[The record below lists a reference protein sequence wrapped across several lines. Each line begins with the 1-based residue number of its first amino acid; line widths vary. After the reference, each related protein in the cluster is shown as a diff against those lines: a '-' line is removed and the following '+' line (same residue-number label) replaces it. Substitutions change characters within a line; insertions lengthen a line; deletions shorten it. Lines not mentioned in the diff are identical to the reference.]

1 MSNVMEEIIVNAPG
15 AADPCPTPSG
25 GPGLDECSSTTND
38 QGSAE
43 AVMRAIDALLEA
55 GRTAEAEKK
64 EALELGLSPARC
76 LRTRQKSSDMEKQCM
91 ELMGASLE
99 TAFKQFDADGSGK
112 LDQQE
117 LRAAFEAAGR
127 PVSDAIIKKC
137 VSSLDLDGDG
147 LIDLDEFRQLAWKT
161 QMATR

>member
-1 MSNVMEEIIVNAPG
+1 M
-15 AADPCPTPSG
+15 
-25 GPGLDECSSTTND
+25 
-38 QGSAE
+38 
-43 AVMRAIDALLEA
+43 
-55 GRTAEAEKK
+55 
-64 EALELGLSPARC
+64 
-76 LRTRQKSSDMEKQCM
+76 
-91 ELMGASLE
+91 MGASLE

>member
-76 LRTRQKSSDMEKQCM
+76 LRTRQKSSDMEKQCGCKLRTPLPTKSCWLPSHCCQVDSPTM
-91 ELMGASLE
+91 SPLAVLGAWS
-99 TAFKQFDADGSGK
+99 
-112 LDQQE
+112 
-117 LRAAFEAAGR
+117 
-127 PVSDAIIKKC
+127 
-137 VSSLDLDGDG
+137 
-147 LIDLDEFRQLAWKT
+147 
-161 QMATR
+161 